1 MGAMQPVFCRTGER
15 HNILAIVILM
25 TILIFPFYVYRELSQ
40 PFIKSVNIY
49 APMRDV
55 VVLMQE
61 WDRTMWNILESQ
73 RIGVEQNESVFLVA
87 YLNQVI

>member
-1 MGAMQPVFCRTGER
+1 MQPVFCRTGER
-15 HNILAIVILM
+15 HNKVTIVILM

-40 PFIKSVNIY
+40 LFIKSVNIY

-73 RIGVEQNESVFLVA
+73 RIGVEQKESVFLVV

>member
-1 MGAMQPVFCRTGER
+1 MT
-15 HNILAIVILM
+15 IVILM

-40 PFIKSVNIY
+40 LFIKSVNIY

-73 RIGVEQNESVFLVA
+73 RIGVEQKESVFLVV